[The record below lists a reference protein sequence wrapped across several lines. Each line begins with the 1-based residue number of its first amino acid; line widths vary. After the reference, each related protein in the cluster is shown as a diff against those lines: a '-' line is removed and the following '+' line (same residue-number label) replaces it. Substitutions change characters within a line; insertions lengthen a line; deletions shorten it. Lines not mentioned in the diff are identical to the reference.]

1 MIRKLTDYLR
11 SRFAV
16 VLLYLLTV
24 GIIRLLGYL
33 AQQDT
38 IYVRYETILVSF
50 AVVCILLGDG
60 VRYRRK
66 RRQMALLRERTELLP
81 RELPDALDG
90 LCEDYDALIRA
101 LSREND
107 RLRTESLGQLE
118 EQKEYY
124 TLWVHQIKTP
134 ISAMRLL
141 LDANDDEHARLLKQ
155 ELFKVDQY
163 ADLALKFVKLGDIAS
178 DLVIEHCNLNEI
190 AHAAVKKYSLLFV
203 YNKLTVQIEPL
214 AADVPSDAMWLGF
227 ILGQLLSNSVKYTRT
242 GGVRIFMDGA
252 ALVVEDS
259 GIGIRKE
266 DLPRIFEKGYTGYN
280 GRMDNRASGIGLY
293 LVKRAADSL
302 RISVSVSS
310 ELGKGTR
317 VTLRFPDY
325 GEFED
330 M

>member
-1 MIRKLTDYLR
+1 MRKLLDYLR
-11 SRFAV
+11 SRRAV

-24 GIIRLLGYL
+24 AIIRLLGYL

-38 IYVRYETILVSF
+38 VYVRYETILVSF
-50 AVVCILLGDG
+50 AFCCILLGDG
-60 VRYRRK
+60 ARYRRK
-66 RRQMALLRERTELLP
+66 RRQMAQIRERTELLP
-81 RELPDALDG
+81 RELPEALDG
-90 LCEDYDALIRA
+90 LCGDYDALIRA

-107 RLRTESLGQLE
+107 RLKTESLRQQE

-141 LDANDDEHARLLKQ
+141 LDAKDDESARLLKQ

-163 ADLALKFVKLGDIAS
+163 ADLALKFVKLGDIAC
-178 DLVIEHCNLNEI
+178 DLVIERCDLNEI
-190 AHAAVKKYSLLFV
+190 AHSAVKKYSLLFV
-203 YNKLTVQIEPL
+203 YNKLSVQLEPL
-214 AADVPSDAMWLGF
+214 ARDVPSDAMWLGF
-227 ILGQLLSNSVKYTRT
+227 VLGQMLSNSVKYTRT
-242 GGVRIFMDGA
+242 GGVRIYMDQS

-259 GIGIRKE
+259 GIGIRRE

-293 LVKRAADSL
+293 LVKRAADAL
-302 RISVSVSS
+302 GIAISVSS

-317 VTLRFPDY
+317 VALRFPVYD
-325 GEFED
+325 EFAH